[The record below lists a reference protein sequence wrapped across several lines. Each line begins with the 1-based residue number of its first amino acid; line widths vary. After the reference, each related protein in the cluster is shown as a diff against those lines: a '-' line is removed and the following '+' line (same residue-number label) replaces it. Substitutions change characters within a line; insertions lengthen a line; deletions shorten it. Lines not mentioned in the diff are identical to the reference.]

1 MIDFFIALAS
11 RLAAPIFI
19 MWLVAKVVLRGRR
32 VRRRRR
38 GIVPSTPSYQVLKED
53 AEVVLMTLAALP
65 LVPYKEIRALKPGQR
80 MGDAQGALDG
90 RGWIASSGGDDDE
103 AHAPPAADTRA
114 HAEDAGASEA
124 PDAAVDAGAAA
135 PESSGDIELRVDG
148 DLAQE
153 CGICLEQFVDDQFL
167 RVLPCAHFFCAECI
181 DRWFETRGLSGQV
194 STRGLPCPMCKA
206 DAR

>member
-65 LVPYKEIRALKPGQR
+65 LAALWPGYPLP
-80 MGDAQGALDG
+80 AAYPTWAASVQGATQG
-90 RGWIASSGGDDDE
+90 RVA
-103 AHAPPAADTRA
+103 RA
-114 HAEDAGASEA
+114 
-124 PDAAVDAGAAA
+124 
-135 PESSGDIELRVDG
+135 
-148 DLAQE
+148 
-153 CGICLEQFVDDQFL
+153 
-167 RVLPCAHFFCAECI
+167 
-181 DRWFETRGLSGQV
+181 
-194 STRGLPCPMCKA
+194 
-206 DAR
+206 